1 MFSYVNTSLL
11 SFVSSFFSVASYLS
25 HTSSPHITASTNSNT
40 Q

>member
-1 MFSYVNTSLL
+1 MFSYVDTSF

-25 HTSSPHITASTNSNT
+25 HTSSPYITASTNSNT